1 MSRLP
6 PSTNHLSRGSLA
18 SVWFLGLYSLLELI
32 TGLIHFLLPDGDTAS
47 ARGQA
52 AGFAWSRHSHPRAR
66 ATAGNCPHPAA
77 RLYR

>member
-32 TGLIHFLLPDGDTAS
+32 TGLIHFFLPDGGAGVIAGLDLS
-47 ARGQA
+47 AG
-52 AGFAWSRHSHPRAR
+52 
-66 ATAGNCPHPAA
+66 AA
-77 RLYR
+77 RTNTHGLGCLGDEAAAYA